1 MKYDGNLNIATGL
14 KADSKIWKNE
24 IISWADFAEKLM
36 TAYKTQETYNQ
47 FISASKDEQSKIK
60 DVGGYVGGFLLNGKR
75 KIENIVYRQI
85 LTLDIDFANIDFW
98 SDFTLIFPNAAVLH
112 ATHKHSEKNPRYRL
126 VMPLSREVSP
136 EEYVAIAR
144 RVAGDINI
152 ELFDNT
158 TFDVNRLM
166 FWPSTPSD
174 VDYYCMLQDG
184 PWLDADKILERY
196 KDWHDTSE
204 WPISTT
210 ATDVI
215 RKNISKQED
224 PLDKKGIVGLFCR
237 TYTIQEAIEK
247 FIPDI
252 YIHAFDNRYT
262 YASGSTAAGLIVY
275 DDKFAF
281 SHHGTDPCGGKL
293 CNVFDLIRIHKFG
306 TLDIKARDKD
316 KPDTQL
322 PSYKA
327 MEEFITS
334 DVNVKRT
341 IAAEKFAEAKF
352 DFAELPKEEFNT
364 EWTKDLEVNTKGE
377 YVSSANNINTILQH
391 DQCLTKIFVLNTFD
405 YKRYVTRTMP
415 WRKVVKPEPLRDVDY
430 AGVRNYIESIYG
442 IVASSKIDDAL
453 ALEFEK
459 QSYNPV
465 VDYIKSLKWDKVKR
479 VDTLLID
486 YFGAEDTLY
495 TRAAIRKTLVGA
507 IARVF
512 NPGIKFDLVLT
523 LVGGQG
529 TGKSTFVKLLGKEW
543 FSDTF
548 NTLQGKE
555 AYEQL
560 QGAWLIEL
568 SELSGLR
575 KAEVETIK
583 QFISKCED
591 MFRPAYGRVVETYK
605 RQCVFIG
612 TTNTKDFLRDPS
624 GNRRFMPID
633 IDYTTRGKSIWKDF
647 ENEIDNIW
655 AEAYQLYLS
664 GETLYLSQE
673 EEAIAHVEQRKH
685 SEVDDRRG
693 MIEEYLNTLL
703 PAEWAQYDIEKR
715 KDWFNDPI
723 AAKGKAEVERVYVC
737 IAEVWCECLQKNKA
751 EMSRY
756 NTREINDILRSL
768 SDWEFINSTKIF
780 PIYGKQ
786 KYYARKID

>member
-36 TAYKTQETYNQ
+36 TSYKTQETYNQ

-98 SDFTLIFPNAAVLH
+98 SDFTLIYNNAAVLH
-112 ATHKHSEKNPRYRL
+112 ATHKYSPKNPRFRL

-166 FWPSTPSD
+166 FWPSSPSD

-184 PWLDADKILERY
+184 PWLDADKVLERY

-210 ATDVI
+210 STDII
-215 RKNISKQED
+215 RKNIAKQED

-237 TYTIQEAIEK
+237 TYTIQEAIER
-247 FIPDI
+247 FIPDT
-252 YIHAFDNRYT
+252 YSHAFDNRYT
-262 YASGSTAAGLIVY
+262 YVLGSTAAGLIVY

-306 TLDIKARDKD
+306 ALDIKARDKD
-316 KPDTQL
+316 KPDNQL

-341 IAAEKFAEAKF
+341 IAAEKFAEARF
-352 DFAELPKEEFNT
+352 EFAEPLGEEFNT

-391 DQCLTKIFVLNTFD
+391 DQCLAKIFVLNTFD

-415 WRKVVKPEPLRDVDY
+415 WRKVAKPEPLRDVDY
-430 AGVRNYIESIYG
+430 AGVRNYVESIYG

-465 VDYIKSLKWDKVKR
+465 VDYIKSTKWDGKPR

-512 NPGIKFDLVLT
+512 NPGTKFDLVLT

-529 TGKSTFVKLLGKEW
+529 TGKSTFVKVLGRDW

-548 NTLQGKE
+548 NTMQGKE
-555 AYEQL
+555 AYEPL

-591 MFRPAYGRVVETYK
+591 MFRPAYGRVVEVYK
-605 RQCVFIG
+605 RQCIFIG

-633 IDYTTRGKSIWKDF
+633 IDAKPRAKSIWEDLK
-647 ENEIDNIW
+647 NEINNIW
-655 AEAYQLYLS
+655 AEAYQLYLK
-664 GETLYLSQE
+664 GETLYLSQA

-693 MIEEYLNTLL
+693 VIEEYLNTLL
-703 PAEWAQYDIEKR
+703 PKEWATYDVEKR
-715 KDWFNDPI
+715 KDWFNDPL
-723 AAKGKAEVERVYVC
+723 AAKGIAEVERVYVC
-737 IAEVWCECLQKNKA
+737 IAEIWCECLQKNKA

-756 NTREINDILRSL
+756 NTREINDILRGMA
-768 SDWEFINSTKIF
+768 DWEFMNSTKIF